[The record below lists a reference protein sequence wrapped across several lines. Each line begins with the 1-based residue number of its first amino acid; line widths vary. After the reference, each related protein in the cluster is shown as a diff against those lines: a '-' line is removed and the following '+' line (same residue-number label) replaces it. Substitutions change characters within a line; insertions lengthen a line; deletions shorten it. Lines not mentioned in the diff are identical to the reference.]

1 MMAKFVDIRD
11 KYFLQVDPTWF
22 FSRNGYKHPRW
33 EDLIRTIRIMQK
45 EREYHS
51 TLRLWREVLTQEGDL
66 ARTGYPFLRFGNY
79 LGFES
84 PVSIPDALWKTT
96 SDIQPQ
102 DDLDQ
107 KLLEFDK

>member
-1 MMAKFVDIRD
+1 MR
-11 KYFLQVDPTWF
+11 PTQTG
-22 FSRNGYKHPRW
+22 SHRQHRSDSASAVAAPTRVK
-33 EDLIRTIRIMQK
+33 
-45 EREYHS
+45 REYHS

-66 ARTGYPFLRFGNY
+66 ARTGYPFLRFGDY
-79 LGFES
+79 LGFDS

-96 SDIQPQ
+96 SDIQPE